1 MRSIL
6 CLALFAAGMLA
17 QRDLTAQ
24 AESSRTIQPEAWQLL
39 QMANQARATTGAQP
53 LKWDPAL
60 AAAARQHCLRMAA
73 EGPISHRYA
82 GEDDLSVRA
91 GQAGAHFSMIEEN
104 VAMGPTVDSVHVG
117 WMHSPGHRDNLLNPN
132 VDRVG
137 IAVVASR
144 GELYA
149 VADYEQS
156 VKVLEQDEVEAVV
169 GRLLRA
175 SGVSL
180 REDRVDARAYCAEGK
195 DAEITSQPGF
205 LMMWQGPD
213 LTRLPQK
220 LVARLASGQYHEAA
234 VGSCPTT
241 DLGGSFTAYR
251 VAVMLY

>member
-1 MRSIL
+1 
-6 CLALFAAGMLA
+6 
-17 QRDLTAQ
+17 
-24 AESSRTIQPEAWQLL
+24 
-39 QMANQARATTGAQP
+39 
-53 LKWDPAL
+53 
-60 AAAARQHCLRMAA
+60 
-73 EGPISHRYA
+73 
-82 GEDDLSVRA
+82 
-91 GQAGAHFSMIEEN
+91 
-104 VAMGPTVDSVHVG
+104 
-117 WMHSPGHRDNLLNPN
+117 
-132 VDRVG
+132 
-137 IAVVASR
+137 VVASR